1 LHNNGKPDYKKYK
14 KTAFDKITKLLPAPQ
29 KSDIKS
35 GGGEYIIIE
44 GRFVFLEAQLWSR

>member
-1 LHNNGKPDYKKYK
+1 MASQTIKYK

-29 KSDIKS
+29 KNATSS

-44 GRFVFLEAQLWSR
+44 RRFVFLEAQLWSR